1 MNGETGGGHQGN
13 RVVEISGGGAVGTL
27 LIQAA
32 QLIVDAE
39 YRNLALSAVPV
50 VSVFIGYL
58 IHVCY
63 QILSVD
69 WSLMEMNRNFNK
81 AEKRLRKQK
90 AKKSVSA
97 DELKEIDKQLTLLQK
112 LRSDAEISRI
122 KKNIET
128 APESTSS

>member
-1 MNGETGGGHQGN
+1 M
-13 RVVEISGGGAVGTL
+13 EISGGGAVGTL